1 MSPKP
6 KNTPH
11 RVLLS
16 LPTELYDTVSRVS
29 AAMDKP
35 RAELIRDL
43 LADQQ
48 PILEMLAEAIE
59 QAKAGQKE
67 QALRGM
73 QKITGEALK
82 QVGDLLSPP
91 RGRKRK

>member
-73 QKITGEALK
+73 QKITGEALR
-82 QVGDLLSPP
+82 QVGELISPVK
-91 RGRKRK
+91 GRKRR